1 MKLKLLFGKYI
12 WVICL
17 FSSSCLAVVCY
28 WYGSISRKMSAVEA
42 IASPIVVD
50 YSRPRNEIFGTDS
63 VRSRVSGSLFKWK
76 DAVLQYSWVQEASDE
91 KIPLIFITMAV
102 SAAVIFNSKFTNE
115 TFQT

>member
-1 MKLKLLFGKYI
+1 
-12 WVICL
+12 
-17 FSSSCLAVVCY
+17 
-28 WYGSISRKMSAVEA
+28 MSAVEA

-50 YSRPRNEIFGTDS
+50 YSRPRNEIFGTDA
-63 VRSRVSGSLFKWK
+63 VRSSVSGLLFKWK